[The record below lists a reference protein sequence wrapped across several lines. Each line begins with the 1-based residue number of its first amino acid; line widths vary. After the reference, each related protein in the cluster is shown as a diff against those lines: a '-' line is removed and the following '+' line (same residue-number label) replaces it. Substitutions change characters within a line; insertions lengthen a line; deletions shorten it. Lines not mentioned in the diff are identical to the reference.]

1 MYVEIWDDIDILK
14 DVKMISFLAL
24 SFATL
29 EKVDLALCH
38 HLGGAVD
45 GPTSDVVWGPQFHPV
60 GGVGSPKLRNL
71 KGLLSFDLLFF
82 CHGSV
87 LVFLGVVDCLSY
99 YL

>member
-1 MYVEIWDDIDILK
+1 MYVEIWDDINVLK

-45 GPTSDVVWGPQFHPV
+45 GPTSDVVWGPQFHPGWWSWFPQADREDSV
-60 GGVGSPKLRNL
+60 AFAL
-71 KGLLSFDLLFF
+71 KAAKS
-82 CHGSV
+82 
-87 LVFLGVVDCLSY
+87 
-99 YL
+99 

>member
-1 MYVEIWDDIDILK
+1 MYIEIRDDIDILK

-45 GPTSDVVWGPQFHPV
+45 GQTSDVVWGPQFPSGWWSWFTQADREDSV
-60 GGVGSPKLRNL
+60 AFAL
-71 KGLLSFDLLFF
+71 KAAKS
-82 CHGSV
+82 
-87 LVFLGVVDCLSY
+87 
-99 YL
+99 